1 MYIRLDDGF
10 YPVTEQGIR
19 EAALPNIL
27 PGIIQ
32 EDHLADLGFA
42 IVQPTAPP
50 PFEWIGVKEG
60 MPVEEDGVYHQ
71 TWVIDA
77 GGMTFD
83 EHKERAIS
91 ILNGIFEAQ
100 AENLAGHYPLFEK
113 QTWTMQRDE
122 AHAYSS
128 WLENGS
134 DPTLRPTTPTL
145 DTLCQYRDET
155 IDTFHQKVLQNDANW
170 VIAARHLSGARQKFE
185 RELRAA
191 STLVGLVEQLDV
203 AKQFSLPAL

>member
-1 MYIRLDDGF
+1 MYINTKTGNYPCTESDIRAAAYPAILPTVLTNEHLSRFGFEVVKVIEAPLSEFFQFIELAPVERDGF
-10 YPVTEQGIR
+10 YQQAWGI
-19 EAALPNIL
+19 
-27 PGIIQ
+27 
-32 EDHLADLGFA
+32 DD
-42 IVQPTAPP
+42 
-50 PFEWIGVKEG
+50 
-60 MPVEEDGVYHQ
+60 
-71 TWVIDA
+71 
-77 GGMTFD
+77 GGMTLKQ
-83 EHKERAIS
+83 HKERAVA
-91 ILNGIFEAQ
+91 ILNGLFEAK
-100 AENLAGHYPLFEK
+100 AEELSGHYPLLEK

-128 WLENGS
+128 WLKNGS

-191 STLVGLVEQLDV
+191 TTLAGLVEQLDV